1 MLNKLMFMGVTGI
14 TYTANV
20 ISYTEEMYIE
30 EAGITLTLP
39 AYKTENITPTT
50 FNDGIINTIY
60 SGVYGNSIYFSSTP
74 NKEPSILILNGIS
87 YLLTKITSGWYSS
100 ATTLPLSSYVNQT
113 ITFTLE

>member
-20 ISYTEEMYIE
+20 ISYTEKMYIE

-50 FNDGIINTIY
+50 F
-60 SGVYGNSIYFSSTP
+60 
-74 NKEPSILILNGIS
+74 
-87 YLLTKITSGWYSS
+87 SGWYSS